1 MSSIYFHSEET
12 GFTLKPKRV
21 YKNWIRQIISQEEKE
36 LDAINYIFCNDK
48 YLHKIN
54 LEHLN
59 HDNYTD
65 IITFPYSD
73 SDIIEGDIYISIER
87 VEENAKAYKVPFSK
101 ELHRVMAHGI
111 LHLCGYKDK
120 TNNEKAIMRKKED
133 WCINLLS
140 TIEA

>member
-1 MSSIYFHSEET
+1 MSSIYFHSEGI
-12 GFTLKPKRV
+12 GFNLKPKKI
-21 YKNWIRQIISQEEKE
+21 YKTWVRQIISQEEKE
-36 LDAINYIFCNDK
+36 LSSINYIFCSDK
-48 YLHKIN
+48 FLHKIN

-73 SDIIEGDIYISIER
+73 SGPIEGDIYISIER
-87 VEENAKAYKVPFSK
+87 VEENANSYKLPFSE
-101 ELHRVMAHGI
+101 ELHRVMAHGV
-111 LHLCGYKDK
+111 LHLCGFGDK
-120 TNNEKAIMRKKED
+120 SSKEKSMMRKKED